1 MVSGK
6 SDENFG
12 GVVED
17 VFCARVW
24 VASAPLHRAG
34 KTTKSEDMLNTKF
47 GNGQLPPV
55 RQSHCQT

>member
-1 MVSGK
+1 MVDGK

-12 GVVED
+12 TDFRRRILRGM
-17 VFCARVW
+17 W
-24 VASAPLHRAG
+24 VASPPLHKAG

-47 GNGQLPPV
+47 GNGQLPSV